1 MQVPEGWEKLS
12 FGEVVSI
19 KTKKFNPKKET
30 MVLPC
35 IELEH
40 IDQETGRLLGSI
52 PSAQIS
58 SMKSMFNRGDVLFG
72 KLRPYLK
79 KFAQPNFNGIC
90 STEIWVLKNN
100 KQLEKSYLFY
110 LIQTNRFLYEANKST
125 GSKMPRADW
134 EIVEQHVICLPPL
147 PEQTKIAEILSTW
160 DNAITTTEQLLA
172 NSQQQKKA
180 LMQQLLTGKKRLLDD
195 NGQRFT
201 GKWKVT
207 SFDSLF
213 SKISNGLTYDTKKTD
228 GLPVTR
234 IETISTGQID
244 FKKVGW
250 APNDDVTKRFK
261 LNKGDILYS
270 HINSLEH
277 IGRVVY
283 FDDSR
288 DLYHGMNLLLLR
300 AKSNCCSKFM
310 YYLLNSEIGKK
321 YAKTYAKNAVNQ
333 ASISTTDIKTFKVA
347 MPVLSE
353 QQKIAA
359 VLTAA
364 DDEIRTLEQK
374 IDQLKQEKKAL
385 MQQLLT
391 GKRRVQTN

>member
-79 KFAQPNFNGIC
+79 KFAQPNFDGVC

-100 KQLEKSYLFY
+100 KQIEKSYLFY

-195 NGQRFT
+195 NGQRFSGEWEAT
-201 GKWKVT
+201 LLKEI
-207 SFDSLF
+207 
-213 SKISNGLTYDTKKTD
+213 SKIAKGKALSSRNLVEGNYPVIAGGKTSPYNHNAFTHENIITVSASGAYAGFVAYHRDKIWASDCSVISNIESSDIGFIFYWLSYNQN
-228 GLPVTR
+228 R
-234 IETISTGQID
+234 I
-244 FKKVGW
+244 
-250 APNDDVTKRFK
+250 
-261 LNKGDILYS
+261 YS
-270 HINSLEH
+270 LQSGGAQPH
-277 IGRVVY
+277 VY
-283 FDDSR
+283 PR
-288 DLYHGMNLLLLR
+288 DLAGL
-300 AKSNCCSKFM
+300 
-310 YYLLNSEIGKK
+310 
-321 YAKTYAKNAVNQ
+321 
-333 ASISTTDIKTFKVA
+333 KVLH
-347 MPVLSE
+347 PPLKE

-359 VLTAA
+359 VLAAA
-364 DDEIRTLEQK
+364 DDEIRVLEQK
-374 IDQLKQEKKAL
+374 LDHLKQEKKAL

-391 GKRRVQTN
+391 GKKRVKITREE